1 MTNSKVKR
9 ASQEKIPFISFC
21 RELVLELEQNGKLN
35 TAETYTSAISSFGH
49 FIADGT
55 DVTLGNLNA
64 GIMIRYENYLA
75 ARGLCRNTTSFYMRN
90 LRAMYNRAVEKG
102 YVEQKMPFRH
112 VYTGVDKTV
121 KRAITAPSIRKIR
134 DLDLMNEPSME
145 YARDMFMF
153 SFYTR
158 GMSFIDMAYLKKS
171 DLSGGILSYRRQKTK
186 QLLSIRWEIQMQE
199 IVDKYK
205 TEDSPYLLPIIRNAE
220 KDARRQYKNAVHL
233 VNSKLKKIGRH
244 IGLCTPLT
252 TYVAR
257 HGWASIARNHNIP
270 VSVICEALGHDS
282 EKTTKIYLASLDSS
296 VIDEANKIII
306 GSL

>member
-9 ASQEKIPFISFC
+9 ASQAKIPFISFC

-121 KRAITAPSIRKIR
+121 KRAIAAQAIRRIR
-134 DLDLMNEPSME
+134 DLDLGNNPSMD

-158 GMSFIDMAYLKKS
+158 GMSFIDMAYLRKS
-171 DLSGGILSYRRQKTK
+171 DLSNGILSYRRQKTK
-186 QLLSIRWEIQMQE
+186 QLLTIRWETQMQE
-199 IVDKYK
+199 IVGKPFLDHVLAIPRADD
-205 TEDSPYLLPIIRNAE
+205 EVIEAVMGILLHDVPQNGLAA
-220 KDARRQYKNAVHL
+220 DLDHGL
-233 VNSKLKKIGRH
+233 GFKLAFFRYAGPKPACK
-244 IGLCTPLT
+244 
-252 TYVAR
+252 
-257 HGWASIARNHNIP
+257 
-270 VSVICEALGHDS
+270 
-282 EKTTKIYLASLDSS
+282 
-296 VIDEANKIII
+296 
-306 GSL
+306 

>member
-121 KRAITAPSIRKIR
+121 KRAIAAHAIRMIR
-134 DLDLMNEPSME
+134 DLDLGNNPSMD

-158 GMSFIDMAYLKKS
+158 GMSFIDMAYLRKS
-171 DLSGGILSYRRQKTK
+171 DLSNGILSYRRQKTK
-186 QLLSIRWEIQMQE
+186 QLLTIRWETQMQE
-199 IVDKYK
+199 IVGKYH
-205 TEDSPYLLPIIRNAE
+205 TEKSPYLLPIIKDADADIRKQYRNAT
-220 KDARRQYKNAVHL
+220 HL
-233 VNSKLKKIGRH
+233 VNDKLKKIGKRLG
-244 IGLCTPLT
+244 IDTPLT

-257 HGWASIARNHNIP
+257 HTWASIAKNSRIP
-270 VSVICEALGHDS
+270 VSVICEGLGHDS
-282 EKTTKIYLASLDSS
+282 EKTTEIYLASLDSS